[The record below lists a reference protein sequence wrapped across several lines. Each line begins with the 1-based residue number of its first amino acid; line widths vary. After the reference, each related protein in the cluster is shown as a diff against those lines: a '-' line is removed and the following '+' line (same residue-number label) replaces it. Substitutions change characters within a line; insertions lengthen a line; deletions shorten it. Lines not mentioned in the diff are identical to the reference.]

1 MSTAYHNQVL
11 RILKTDGA
19 VCRAVIGRCS
29 GAPRTGFLRSHFDS
43 TACVPDSKKSLNALL
58 YQSISSGVL
67 LVEPTTLKIE
77 RLLPGPIDR
86 VWAYLTQSDLRR
98 RWLAS
103 GEMRLAPDAPFE
115 LVWRND
121 ELSDP
126 PGHRPEGFS
135 EEDRMASRIITVIPP
150 HRLVFSWGEGG
161 EVSIELQA
169 LGKDVLLTLVHR
181 RLANRKT
188 RLEVGAGWHAHLDIL
203 AARLQ
208 EKEPKP
214 FWDSWLG
221 LKEEYEH
228 RIP

>member
-1 MSTAYHNQVL
+1 MADIAMPETY
-11 RILKTDGA
+11 
-19 VCRAVIGRCS
+19 GR
-29 GAPRTGFLRSHFDS
+29 
-43 TACVPDSKKSLNALL
+43 
-58 YQSISSGVL
+58 

-77 RLLPGPIDR
+77 RLLPGPIER
-86 VWAYLTQSDLRR
+86 VWAYLTQSELRR

-135 EEDRMASRIITVIPP
+135 EEEKMASRIITVVPP

-169 LGKDVLLTLVHR
+169 LGKDVLLTLTHR
-181 RLANRKT
+181 RLVGRKT
-188 RLEVGAGWHAHLDIL
+188 KLDVSAGWHVHLDIL

-208 EKEPKP
+208 EKEPAP
-214 FWDSWLG
+214 FWDAWLA
-221 LKEEYEH
+221 LKEEYEP
-228 RIP
+228 RIPS

>member
-1 MSTAYHNQVL
+1 MADIAMPETY
-11 RILKTDGA
+11 
-19 VCRAVIGRCS
+19 GR
-29 GAPRTGFLRSHFDS
+29 
-43 TACVPDSKKSLNALL
+43 
-58 YQSISSGVL
+58 

-77 RLLPGPIDR
+77 RLLPGPIER

-135 EEDRMASRIITVIPP
+135 EEEKMASRIITVVPP
-150 HRLVFSWGEGG
+150 HHIVFSWGEGG

-169 LGKDVLLTLVHR
+169 LGKDVLLTLIHR
-181 RLANRKT
+181 RLVGRKT
-188 RLEVGAGWHAHLDIL
+188 KLDVSATGMCISIFSLPVFRKRNRPLSGIRGW
-203 AARLQ
+203 R
-208 EKEPKP
+208 
-214 FWDSWLG
+214 
-221 LKEEYEH
+221 
-228 RIP
+228 